1 MKKIILK
8 LIVFSFLLT
17 IWAVPPAHPF
27 CLLLDNIQKELNA
40 NPFLKKQGIKLRVAD
55 ATNGYIT
62 IEMYRG
68 DLDLREYIMAG
79 IDITSNIFEEMLLS
93 KYPAKNVLRTVN
105 ILRKT
110 IDFVT
115 KMDGVKL
122 VLLTAVVE
130 AEELAK
136 IEADKI
142 EMAKIEAI
150 IKAKDDALPF
160 FSLKPFV
167 VSLADKDSQRNLK
180 VTMKFKLS
188 NEGLLKEFD
197 ERRAQ
202 LRNVILTLLES
213 KTAAEIA
220 TLGGK
225 FLLRQDII
233 KRVNAN
239 LIAGK
244 VTRIYWD
251 EFVVQ

>member
-1 MKKIILK
+1 M
-8 LIVFSFLLT
+8 
-17 IWAVPPAHPF
+17 
-27 CLLLDNIQKELNA
+27 
-40 NPFLKKQGIKLRVAD
+40 
-55 ATNGYIT
+55 
-62 IEMYRG
+62 
-68 DLDLREYIMAG
+68 
-79 IDITSNIFEEMLLS
+79 
-93 KYPAKNVLRTVN
+93 
-105 ILRKT
+105 
-110 IDFVT
+110 
-115 KMDGVKL
+115 
-122 VLLTAVVE
+122 
-130 AEELAK
+130 
-136 IEADKI
+136 
-142 EMAKIEAI
+142 
-150 IKAKDDALPF
+150 KAKDDALPF